1 LIFEWGTGSCAWA
14 SSKTGNSGMTR
25 DEARN
30 LLHEWVQNP
39 ALRVHMECVAAC
51 MAAYADKLQ
60 PDQRE
65 RWQVCGLLHDMDW
78 ERHPTREEHPFV
90 AVKFLRGRGVDEE
103 ILTAILGHAEY
114 SGTPRVT
121 PMAKALF
128 AVDELAGFIVACA
141 KVRPDG
147 IATLEPRS
155 VKKRLK
161 AKDFAAAVSR
171 EDIAKGIAELGVD
184 ETQHIQACIDA
195 IRTERERL
203 GV

>member
-1 LIFEWGTGSCAWA
+1 MNL
-14 SSKTGNSGMTR
+14 
-25 DEARN
+25 DQARA
-30 LLHEWVQNP
+30 LMYQWIANP
-39 ALRVHMECVAAC
+39 ALRTHMECVAAC
-51 MAAYADKLQ
+51 MGTYAEKLEPAQ
-60 PDQRE
+60 QE

-78 ERHPTREEHPFV
+78 EKHPTRDEHPFV
-90 AVKFLRGRGVDEE
+90 AVKVLREQHGVDEE

-114 SGTPRVT
+114 SGTPRET
-121 PMAKALF
+121 PMAKTLF

-147 IATLEPRS
+147 IASLEPKS
-155 VKKRLK
+155 VKKKLK
-161 AKDFAAAVSR
+161 AREFAAAVSR

-195 IRTERERL
+195 IRLEKDRL